1 MDNHMKYCQ
10 GCKFVRYCSER
21 CQKAY
26 WDHGHIYTC
35 ADIKKEFH
43 YIDLRKTKQVFYG
56 YISQVTLA
64 TWMELLADV
73 TESFNSWEISV

>member
-10 GCKFVRYCSER
+10 GCKFVRYCNAK
-21 CQKAY
+21 CQKAH
-26 WDHGHIYTC
+26 WKHGHKYAC
-35 ADIKKEFH
+35 ADVKKEFH

-73 TESFNSWEISV
+73 TESGLHARG